1 MPAAQ
6 SGRPLLETAP
16 ESFMDMSLADEAQL
30 RVLQLLQQQ
39 PEWTQRELA
48 EALGVSLGKVN
59 YVLRALIE
67 KGAVKARN
75 FRNSQH
81 KLAYAYLLTP
91 EGVSHKAVLTQRF
104 LHRKVAE
111 YAALN
116 AEIER
121 LKREVFAAAE

>member
-1 MPAAQ
+1 
-6 SGRPLLETAP
+6 
-16 ESFMDMSLADEAQL
+16 MSPSDEAHL

-48 EALGVSLGKVN
+48 EALGVSVGKVN

-81 KLAYAYLLTP
+81 KLGYAYLLTP
-91 EGVSHKAVLTQRF
+91 KGASHKAALTQRF
-104 LHRKVAE
+104 LQRKLAE
-111 YAALN
+111 YAALKT
-116 AEIER
+116 EIER
-121 LKREVFAAAE
+121 LQRDVSAGAG

>member
-1 MPAAQ
+1 
-6 SGRPLLETAP
+6 
-16 ESFMDMSLADEAQL
+16 MSPSDEAHL

-48 EALGVSLGKVN
+48 EALGVSVGKVN

-67 KGAVKARN
+67 RGAVKARN

-91 EGVSHKAVLTQRF
+91 KGASHKAALTQRF
-104 LHRKVAE
+104 LQRKLAE
-111 YAALN
+111 YAALKT
-116 AEIER
+116 EIER
-121 LKREVFAAAE
+121 LQRDVSATAD

>member
-1 MPAAQ
+1 
-6 SGRPLLETAP
+6 
-16 ESFMDMSLADEAQL
+16 MSPSDEAHL

-48 EALGVSLGKVN
+48 EALGVSVGKVN

-91 EGVSHKAVLTQRF
+91 SGASHKAALTQRF
-104 LHRKVAE
+104 LQRKLAE
-111 YAALN
+111 YAALKT
-116 AEIER
+116 EIER
-121 LKREVFAAAE
+121 LQRDVSAGAG